1 MNKTG
6 RNTLI
11 DDLDAWTIIKSIL
24 GENDHISMV
33 KHHLESYNDFVK
45 NKIGIIVKQFNPLSI
60 YHSYNEEEN
69 NYRYEIMIEFGDV
82 HFNKPLVYE
91 NDGSTDTMYPEARLR
106 NLSYSAAASI
116 DMVVTLISNPRS
128 GTDGQCL

>member
-11 DDLDAWTIIKSIL
+11 DDLDAWTIIRSIL

-60 YHSYNEEEN
+60 YHSYNDFYIN
-69 NYRYEIMIEFGDV
+69 
-82 HFNKPLVYE
+82 
-91 NDGSTDTMYPEARLR
+91 
-106 NLSYSAAASI
+106 
-116 DMVVTLISNPRS
+116 
-128 GTDGQCL
+128 